1 MSDAFVVE
9 AELRSDEGKGASRRL
24 RRLEAKIPA
33 IIYGGDQPPVS
44 LSLIRKDLEK
54 QLESEAFY
62 SAIIT
67 VNYDG
72 KEDQAIL
79 KDLQRH
85 PAKDYPMHADFLRVQ
100 ANKAIKVS
108 IPIHFTNEE
117 TCVGVKLGGGRIQH
131 LLNEVEVLSLPKD
144 LPDFIEVDMGQVEVG
159 QIVHLSDL
167 SFPEGVSSTALA
179 LGSDRDD
186 GVAQVLAPRG
196 GAQESDADSTDESE
210 SDAGDSD
217 AESSDDE

>member
-1 MSDAFVVE
+1 MSDTFVVE

-33 IIYGGDQPPVS
+33 IIYGGEQPPVS

-100 ANKAIKVS
+100 ATRRS
-108 IPIHFTNEE
+108 RYRSQFTSP
-117 TCVGVKLGGGRIQH
+117 TKRPAWASSWAV
-131 LLNEVEVLSLPKD
+131 VE
-144 LPDFIEVDMGQVEVG
+144 
-159 QIVHLSDL
+159 
-167 SFPEGVSSTALA
+167 SSTC
-179 LGSDRDD
+179 
-186 GVAQVLAPRG
+186 
-196 GAQESDADSTDESE
+196 STK
-210 SDAGDSD
+210 
-217 AESSDDE
+217 